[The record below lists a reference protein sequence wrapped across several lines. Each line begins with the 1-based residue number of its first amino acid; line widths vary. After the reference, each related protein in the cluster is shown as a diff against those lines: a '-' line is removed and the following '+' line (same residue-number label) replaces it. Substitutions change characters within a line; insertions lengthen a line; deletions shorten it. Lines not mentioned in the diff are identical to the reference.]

1 MTILDELKNR
11 GIFNN
16 ITSEE
21 KFNHL
26 PKGVGVYI
34 GFDPTADSLHL
45 GNYIQISIL
54 KRFKAFGFN
63 PIAVLGGAT
72 GMIGDPSGRSTERN
86 LLDQKTLLAN
96 KAKIRAQLESHGL
109 TVVDNLDFY
118 KDMSVLDFLREVGK
132 HLSVSYMINK
142 DIVKSRLETGI
153 SFTEFSYQLI
163 QGWDFKRLYD
173 DKNVMIQ
180 VGGSDQ
186 WGNITA
192 GVELIRK
199 TVGEDNHALGIT
211 ANLLTTSTGAKF
223 GKSAGN
229 AIWIDRDLTSPF
241 ALYQFV
247 LNTTDE
253 DIEKFFNWITF
264 LDQSEIKKIVAEHK
278 TSPQTRI
285 GQKALAYEIV
295 KDVHS
300 EKDAK
305 EAVILSDVLFGSGE
319 VSKLSSDQVLQFAG
333 AVPTFENISGN
344 IKDVLVK
351 IGAASS
357 NREVREFLAAGTIEV
372 NGQKVTDESFEVVAG
387 FEGKATLIK
396 RGKKKFFLIKY

>member
-21 KFNHL
+21 KFNNL

-163 QGWDFKRLYD
+163 QG
-173 DKNVMIQ
+173 
-180 VGGSDQ
+180 
-186 WGNITA
+186 
-192 GVELIRK
+192 
-199 TVGEDNHALGIT
+199 
-211 ANLLTTSTGAKF
+211 
-223 GKSAGN
+223 
-229 AIWIDRDLTSPF
+229 
-241 ALYQFV
+241 
-247 LNTTDE
+247 
-253 DIEKFFNWITF
+253 
-264 LDQSEIKKIVAEHK
+264 
-278 TSPQTRI
+278 
-285 GQKALAYEIV
+285 
-295 KDVHS
+295 
-300 EKDAK
+300 
-305 EAVILSDVLFGSGE
+305 
-319 VSKLSSDQVLQFAG
+319 
-333 AVPTFENISGN
+333 
-344 IKDVLVK
+344 
-351 IGAASS
+351 
-357 NREVREFLAAGTIEV
+357 
-372 NGQKVTDESFEVVAG
+372 
-387 FEGKATLIK
+387 
-396 RGKKKFFLIKY
+396 

>member
-1 MTILDELKNR
+1 MSILNELKSR

-21 KFNHL
+21 KFNKL
-26 PKGVGVYI
+26 SNGVGIYI
-34 GFDPTADSLHL
+34 GFDPTAESLHL
-45 GNYIQISIL
+45 GNYIQITIL
-54 KRFKAFGFN
+54 KRFKEAGFN

-72 GMIGDPSGRSTERN
+72 GMIGDPSGRSSERN
-86 LLDQKTLLAN
+86 LLDNSTLLNN
-96 KAKIRAQLESHGL
+96 KEKIRNQLESYGL

-118 KDMSVLDFLREVGK
+118 KDMNVLDFLREVGK
-132 HLSVSYMINK
+132 HANVNHMIQK
-142 DIVKSRLETGI
+142 EVVKSRLDAGI

-199 TVGEDNHALGIT
+199 TNGEDNLALGIT
-211 ANLLTTSTGAKF
+211 VNLLTTSTGAKF

-229 AIWIDRDLTSPF
+229 AVWIDRKMTSPF
-241 ALYQFV
+241 SLYQFM

-253 DIEKFFNWITF
+253 DVEKFLNWLTF
-264 LDQSEIKKIVAEHK
+264 LPKEKIESIVSKHK
-278 TSPQTRI
+278 EDPQARY
-285 GQKALAYEIV
+285 GQKQLAFEVV

-300 EKDAK
+300 LDDANG
-305 EAVILSDVLFGSGE
+305 AVKLTEVLFGSGDITT
-319 VSKLSSDQVLQFAG
+319 LSAEQVLQFEG
-333 AVPTFENISGN
+333 SVPTFQNLTGP
-344 IKDVLVK
+344 IKDVLVS

-357 NREVREFLAAGTIEV
+357 NREVREFLSTSSVEV
-372 NGQKVTDESFEVVAG
+372 NGEKITDENFEVTPG
-387 FEGKATLIK
+387 FDGKATFIK